1 MAYLME
7 LGKEFDNGN
16 PDLESWIRQAYE
28 NCRLVES
35 ELPDF
40 ETFKKDSYYVYK
52 HHKPKVAF
60 EDNIKNGTPFSTPS
74 GKIEIF
80 SKTLY
85 DLNRHKEIPGRAGYI
100 ECTEGPKDPL
110 RKEISSPAYSLSY
123 QKKVPLSA

>member
-1 MAYLME
+1 M
-7 LGKEFDNGN
+7 
-16 PDLESWIRQAYE
+16 
-28 NCRLVES
+28 
-35 ELPDF
+35 
-40 ETFKKDSYYVYK
+40 
-52 HHKPKVAF
+52 AF

-110 RKEISSPAYSLSY
+110 RKKYPLQLIAYHTKKEGATLSMRST
-123 QKKVPLSA
+123 PCSESWILRPSG